1 MAPGWWCHVCDAHG
15 LKAWHHD
22 TNKKCPCGHT
32 KCSRCRLES
41 IGTPRP
47 RAAPAQQQGHSL
59 ENPAT
64 HNGDGVFAVGDN
76 GGAMLEQAGNW
87 NGDGA
92 FDSAVLF
99 GGHQEVDW
107 GLEGLGEMKMEE
119 DGWFDF

>member
-22 TNKKCPCGHT
+22 ENKKCPCGHT
-32 KCSRCRLES
+32 KCSRCRSES

-47 RAAPAQQQGHSL
+47 RAALAQQHGD
-59 ENPAT
+59 NPAPQL
-64 HNGDGVFAVGDN
+64 GDGVDGVGDMF
-76 GGAMLEQAGNW
+76 GPGGNW

-99 GGHQEVDW
+99 GSRQEGDRE
-107 GLEGLGEMKMEE
+107 LEGFGEMKMEE
-119 DGWFDF
+119 DGLFDF